1 MSDSKHVTYEDAGV
15 DTAEG
20 GRAVDAIKQM
30 VKDTNRPEV
39 IGGIGGFGGLFS
51 AAALKDMEDPI
62 LISGTDGVGTKLV
75 LAQIMDR
82 HETVGQD
89 LVAMCVNDILAS
101 GAEPLFFL
109 DYVAIGHIEAEHM
122 AKIIK
127 GVADGC
133 KLAGCALVGG
143 EMAEHPGVMAPA
155 DYDLAGFTV
164 GVVDRPKMLDPAN
177 VRPGDVILG
186 LPSTGVHSNGYSL
199 VRKVIGVDGIKPGTP
214 EAAAKAEELSRP
226 LEELGGASLAD
237 ALLAPTRIYVKP
249 ILELLRVVA
258 WNHRPHPYAQAEADG
273 IFCKSTLSELMD
285 AEPDVVGLCNPLKA
299 MPAILAALAPLMGDH
314 PNTTLTDVGS
324 VKGMVRDQV
333 KAAGLGKCYVGAH
346 PMAGN
351 ELSGW
356 QAADPHLY
364 DGALWAITV
373 DESTDYR
380 RFLDVAAMITK
391 DVGNRVIVVD
401 DETHDKAAA
410 MISHMPHVVST
421 ALINELVANPDRNI
435 AAALAAGCWR
445 DMTRVSLTDPDRT
458 RAMVE
463 EDSLNVEAL
472 LRRMAARLT
481 DMADQLHAGA
491 AGEQDVMGFFA
502 EGDPFRRYKAAVT
515 HAGITAAQDGTAT
528 AAPQAGTTAAGF
540 PERELAVPEAGWQQT
555 LLFSARRGEAITGFI
570 HPRQAIIQLRPAM

>member
-1 MSDSKHVTYEDAGV
+1 MV
-15 DTAEG
+15 DTVG
-20 GRAVDAIKQM
+20 IVGLGL
-30 VKDTNRPEV
+30 
-39 IGGIGGFGGLFS
+39 IGG
-51 AAALKDMEDPI
+51 
-62 LISGTDGVGTKLV
+62 
-75 LAQIMDR
+75 
-82 HETVGQD
+82 
-89 LVAMCVNDILAS
+89 
-101 GAEPLFFL
+101 
-109 DYVAIGHIEAEHM
+109 
-122 AKIIK
+122 
-127 GVADGC
+127 
-133 KLAGCALVGG
+133 
-143 EMAEHPGVMAPA
+143 
-155 DYDLAGFTV
+155 
-164 GVVDRPKMLDPAN
+164 
-177 VRPGDVILG
+177 
-186 LPSTGVHSNGYSL
+186 
-199 VRKVIGVDGIKPGTP
+199 
-214 EAAAKAEELSRP
+214 
-226 LEELGGASLAD
+226 SLARR
-237 ALLAPTRIYVKP
+237 LTERGV
-249 ILELLRVVA
+249 RVVA

-285 AEPDVVGLCNPLKA
+285 AEPDVVVLCNPLKA

-333 KAAGLGKCYVGAH
+333 KAAGSGERATSAPIRWPATNC
-346 PMAGN
+346 PAGRPPTRICTTVPYG
-351 ELSGW
+351 S
-356 QAADPHLY
+356 
-364 DGALWAITV
+364 ITV

-463 EDSLNVEAL
+463 EDSLNVEVL

-491 AGEQDVMGFFA
+491 DGEQDVMGFFA

-515 HAGITAAQDGTAT
+515 RAGITAAQAGTAT
-528 AAPQAGTTAAGF
+528 AQQAGTTAAGF

-570 HPRQAIIQLRPAM
+570 HPRQAIVQLRPAM

>member
-1 MSDSKHVTYEDAGV
+1 MV
-15 DTAEG
+15 DTVG
-20 GRAVDAIKQM
+20 IVGLGL
-30 VKDTNRPEV
+30 
-39 IGGIGGFGGLFS
+39 IGG
-51 AAALKDMEDPI
+51 
-62 LISGTDGVGTKLV
+62 
-75 LAQIMDR
+75 
-82 HETVGQD
+82 
-89 LVAMCVNDILAS
+89 
-101 GAEPLFFL
+101 
-109 DYVAIGHIEAEHM
+109 
-122 AKIIK
+122 
-127 GVADGC
+127 
-133 KLAGCALVGG
+133 
-143 EMAEHPGVMAPA
+143 
-155 DYDLAGFTV
+155 
-164 GVVDRPKMLDPAN
+164 
-177 VRPGDVILG
+177 
-186 LPSTGVHSNGYSL
+186 
-199 VRKVIGVDGIKPGTP
+199 
-214 EAAAKAEELSRP
+214 
-226 LEELGGASLAD
+226 SLARR
-237 ALLAPTRIYVKP
+237 LTERGV
-249 ILELLRVVA
+249 RVVA

-285 AEPDVVGLCNPLKA
+285 AEPDVVVLCNPLKA

-515 HAGITAAQDGTAT
+515 HAGITAAQDGTAPLRRKPAQLPPDSRNASSPSPKPAGSRPCCSPHAEEKPSPASSIHVRPSSNCAPPCNCVPPCRPVRRFPSPPVT
-528 AAPQAGTTAAGF
+528 KKAA
-540 PERELAVPEAGWQQT
+540 
-555 LLFSARRGEAITGFI
+555 RGG
-570 HPRQAIIQLRPAM
+570 

>member
-1 MSDSKHVTYEDAGV
+1 MV
-15 DTAEG
+15 DTVG
-20 GRAVDAIKQM
+20 IVGLGL
-30 VKDTNRPEV
+30 
-39 IGGIGGFGGLFS
+39 IGG
-51 AAALKDMEDPI
+51 
-62 LISGTDGVGTKLV
+62 
-75 LAQIMDR
+75 
-82 HETVGQD
+82 
-89 LVAMCVNDILAS
+89 
-101 GAEPLFFL
+101 
-109 DYVAIGHIEAEHM
+109 
-122 AKIIK
+122 
-127 GVADGC
+127 
-133 KLAGCALVGG
+133 
-143 EMAEHPGVMAPA
+143 
-155 DYDLAGFTV
+155 
-164 GVVDRPKMLDPAN
+164 
-177 VRPGDVILG
+177 
-186 LPSTGVHSNGYSL
+186 
-199 VRKVIGVDGIKPGTP
+199 
-214 EAAAKAEELSRP
+214 
-226 LEELGGASLAD
+226 SLARR
-237 ALLAPTRIYVKP
+237 LTERGV
-249 ILELLRVVA
+249 RVVA

-285 AEPDVVGLCNPLKA
+285 AEPDVVVLCNPLKA

-463 EDSLNVEAL
+463 LRSAAAPHGGTSDRYGRPTARWCRRRAGCDGI
-472 LRRMAARLT
+472 LRRRRPLPPVQGRRDTCRHHRCTRRYGHRCAASRHNCRRIPGTRARRPRSRLA
-481 DMADQLHAGA
+481 ADPAVLRTPRRSHHRLRPSTSGHHPTAPRHVTAYRHVGPCAGSPRRLSRRRPR
-491 AGEQDVMGFFA
+491 
-502 EGDPFRRYKAAVT
+502 EGDEVPACFREKTV
-515 HAGITAAQDGTAT
+515 
-528 AAPQAGTTAAGF
+528 
-540 PERELAVPEAGWQQT
+540 W
-555 LLFSARRGEAITGFI
+555 
-570 HPRQAIIQLRPAM
+570 LRCSKGSKE